1 MSQWIKCSERM
12 PREGENVIVYDN
24 FRQVHEGNYLQYG
37 DLVCWELYS
46 YNSSYY
52 DEIKVTYW
60 MPLLEPP
67 QE

>member
-60 MPLLEPP
+60 MPLPEPP